1 MAIDVSEK
9 CNIESA
15 YELFPTE
22 MDCLSSTYL
31 RCLQRSGYWGH
42 QERGGVSVRHNSP
55 QFLGTV

>member
-31 RCLQRSGYWGH
+31 RCLQRSGY
-42 QERGGVSVRHNSP
+42 
-55 QFLGTV
+55 